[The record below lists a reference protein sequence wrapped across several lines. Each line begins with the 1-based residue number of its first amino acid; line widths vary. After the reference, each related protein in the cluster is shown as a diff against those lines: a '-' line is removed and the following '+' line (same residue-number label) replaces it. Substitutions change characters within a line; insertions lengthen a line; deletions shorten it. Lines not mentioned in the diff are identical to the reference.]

1 MSDLVSPRPALPE
14 IPLKIVLVD
23 DDPIYCLGLR
33 GVLEPFPDIEVVA
46 EANNS
51 AGIGDILQ
59 KGKLD
64 VDLVVLD
71 LDLGRSAGRET
82 TALELCQQLKS
93 LYPHLSILLLVSWL
107 DPVRLAA
114 ARQIGVEGYCRK
126 GTAVSQLVDAIRQV
140 GAGEFDW
147 DLESV
152 VQSSEFQLQRSQS
165 ETQAGLLPTWLNNIR
180 LSGLRQIEAALVEV
194 DRELQNS
201 HLSVLDRAIVAGRQR
216 ELKAARA
223 LIKRLLGESA
233 IASLSVST
241 NEQIPPPSLNLPSR
255 GQTAREQAYSQL
267 RSTPAPVRGQSEL
280 AEADWRSQ
288 LFNNT
293 FAHLQYSLQNLTNV
307 TLEIDIFREEKKREL
322 LSLVLRKLEGVFDD
336 LRFSEVQ
343 TEQLAEKRSVILLD
357 LWQAATTDFF
367 GKYYTLKIGDRQLE
381 IVNILLQDAPFVQA
395 EILEKIPLVVD
406 LFAHLLFEVPLTIDN
421 ALYEA
426 GSPEAIARAELLLQ
440 NLILQVSNG
449 IVQPLLNHFAD
460 VEIIKQNFYDRQL
473 ISTREIERFRN
484 NLSWKYRLERYVEEP
499 TSMFESRYV
508 LFILNGS
515 GIRKVSIYASRSS
528 ELEKLSGIRLAVTLA
543 LEARD
548 AISPRLRALV
558 AFVGSGVVYVLTQVI
573 GRGIGLIGRGVL
585 EGIGNSLQESRV
597 GRNGGRK

>member
-1 MSDLVSPRPALPE
+1 MSDLVPPRPALPE
-14 IPLKIVLVD
+14 SPLKIVLVN

-59 KGKLD
+59 MGNLD

-82 TALELCQQLKS
+82 TALELCQQFKS

-140 GAGEFDW
+140 GAGEFVW

-152 VQSSEFQLQRSQS
+152 VRSSEFQLQRSQS

-201 HLSVLDRAIVAGRQR
+201 RLSVLDRAIVAGRQR
-216 ELKAARA
+216 ELKAARG
-223 LIKRLLGESA
+223 LVKKLLGETA
-233 IASLSVST
+233 IASVPARIEEPSLF
-241 NEQIPPPSLNLPSR
+241 PSLNLPPR
-255 GQTAREQAYSQL
+255 GQTAREQPYSQL
-267 RSTPAPVRGQSEL
+267 RSTPVRGEGEL
-280 AEADWRSQ
+280 TEASWRSQ
-288 LFNNT
+288 LFDNT

-307 TLEIDIFREEKKREL
+307 PLEIDIFREEKKREL

-343 TEQLAEKRSVILLD
+343 PEQLAEKRSVILLD
-357 LWQAATTDFF
+357 LWQSATTDFF
-367 GKYYTLKIGDRQLE
+367 GRYYTLKVGEQQLE
-381 IVNILLQDAPFVQA
+381 IVNILLKDAPFAQA
-395 EILEKIPLVVD
+395 DVLDKIPLVVD

-421 ALYEA
+421 ALYQA
-426 GSPEAIARAELLLQ
+426 GSTEAIARSELLLQ
-440 NLILQVSNG
+440 NLIIQVSNG

-499 TSMFESRYV
+499 TAMFESRYV

-528 ELEKLSGIRLAVTLA
+528 ELEKLSGMRLAVTLA

-548 AISPRLRALV
+548 AVSPRLRALV